1 MLHASAAKS
10 RQAKKRNNSLVLIRA
25 HCNCR
30 MHLDV
35 FKLNCCAATQLRSY
49 AATQLPADQAPR
61 SYRFDLFIQ

>member
-30 MHLDV
+30 MRLDV

-49 AATQLPADQAPR
+49 TAASRPGTQVVP
-61 SYRFDLFIQ
+61 F